1 VTARPLRNPGTRP
14 GNRWRQ
20 LFESPTAAV
29 LAATVTAWAITP
41 LAAPLD
47 DAYIVVHS
55 GDVLRRGIDAAY
67 GVPALTGITSPAF
80 LAVVVA
86 AHLMATAGLAAL
98 RWAIVVGVIAY
109 FLGVWR
115 LAGVAGAA
123 GARRWLVV
131 AAGLAAGTIGINLVN
146 GLETGY
152 ACAALVW
159 CFTGILERRPLLA
172 AAAAGIVPALRP
184 DLTPV
189 AAALAVAAAWQE
201 GRRGWRVAALASA
214 VALPF
219 YVWIRVDTGA
229 WWPATMDAKRL
240 FFAEG
245 CLSAEVKAWT
255 ALRHLLDW
263 AAVTAP
269 IAAGVLVAMRE
280 RLGLIAA
287 AAAAVV
293 IGVYAWSLPGALAHN
308 EMRYLVPL
316 LTPIGLYGFA
326 RLVSREGAAA
336 PVAAAFLIA
345 IGAIATPMYVAGR
358 RSDAQEL
365 RQIVAWAE
373 ANLPGG
379 ARVLVHDAGAIST
392 VARIRVV
399 DLVGL
404 KTPASIDAHRR
415 WTWPSCGV
423 ERGRAVDE
431 IARATIPDYFIVLDR
446 WDAIFRFT
454 SDLERWGWRLTL
466 VKHPSGLERSYLV
479 YRLALDARG
488 PASNRQQAAEEHEQ
502 RRGADD
508 GAGAERARLVL
519 EANHVRAGREVDGA
533 KQRVGPEH

>member
-1 VTARPLRNPGTRP
+1 MV
-14 GNRWRQ
+14 
-20 LFESPTAAV
+20 
-29 LAATVTAWAITP
+29 AATVTAWAITP
-41 LAAPLD
+41 LAPPLD

-55 GDVLRRGIDAAY
+55 GDVLRRGVDAAY

-159 CFTGILERRPLLA
+159 CFTGVLERRPLLA

-201 GRRGWRVAALASA
+201 GRSGWRVAALASA

-245 CLSAEVKAWT
+245 CLSAEVKART

-269 IAAGVLVAMRE
+269 IAAGALVAMRE

-316 LTPIGLYGFA
+316 LTPIGLYRLRSA
-326 RLVSREGAAA
+326 RVEGRRRGAGRGRVPHRDRRHRNADVCRRPPIGCAGAAA
-336 PVAAAFLIA
+336 DRRVGGGEP
-345 IGAIATPMYVAGR
+345 AGGR
-358 RSDAQEL
+358 ARARPRCRSDLDGRAHT
-365 RQIVAWAE
+365 RRR
-373 ANLPGG
+373 PG
-379 ARVLVHDAGAIST
+379 RPQDAGE
-392 VARIRVV
+392 
-399 DLVGL
+399 
-404 KTPASIDAHRR
+404 HRR
-415 WTWPSCGV
+415 AP
-423 ERGRAVDE
+423 
-431 IARATIPDYFIVLDR
+431 
-446 WDAIFRFT
+446 
-454 SDLERWGWRLTL
+454 
-466 VKHPSGLERSYLV
+466 
-479 YRLALDARG
+479 ALDVAVV
-488 PASNRQQAAEEHEQ
+488 
-502 RRGADD
+502 RR
-508 GAGAERARLVL
+508 RARP
-519 EANHVRAGREVDGA
+519 RR
-533 KQRVGPEH
+533 R